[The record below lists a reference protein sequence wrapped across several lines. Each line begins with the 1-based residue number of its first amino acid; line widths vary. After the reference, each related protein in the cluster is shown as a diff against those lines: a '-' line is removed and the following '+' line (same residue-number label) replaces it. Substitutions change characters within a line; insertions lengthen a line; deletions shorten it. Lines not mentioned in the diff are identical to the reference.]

1 MIDAHTHRLK
11 RNAIVNI
18 DPVDIRQPQKPPTH
32 PQSIPY
38 TPSAPA
44 YPTGAQHPGSASALH
59 PLSAPALLAGPR
71 PAWLPAPSPARLPAS
86 IPSQFPASIP
96 SQLPVSTPI
105 LFPSCAPALLP
116 GYNYSIGIHPW
127 NVFTAT
133 PADLRLLRALVA
145 DPRVLA
151 IGECGLDPNLPATHP
166 ASSPASTAPQSGS
179 KFFSNLSK
187 SSLKSTEPLPSL
199 DFLTISSQLAEP
211 LSHLNPVVPS
221 ESTAPFPS
229 PNLSAIFPQS
239 AARERAEASGT
250 ASPSARFVSVEGF
263 SPQSNSP
270 QSKNPISPIP
280 PKALNFPSFSRAE
293 ILAAQ
298 TALLRIHYELSETLR
313 KPLILHIVKSFP
325 EIIALR
331 KQWKPT
337 QPWIIHGF
345 RGKPQLARELLAHG
359 FHLSYGKK
367 YNPASLAITPASR
380 LLRETD
386 EKPF

>member
-18 DPVDIRQPQKPPTH
+18 DPVDIRQPQTPPT
-32 PQSIPY
+32 
-38 TPSAPA
+38 
-44 YPTGAQHPGSASALH
+44 
-59 PLSAPALLAGPR
+59 
-71 PAWLPAPSPARLPAS
+71 
-86 IPSQFPASIP
+86 P
-96 SQLPVSTPI
+96 SQLPASTPI
-105 LFPSCAPALLP
+105 LLPGCSPALLP
-116 GYNYSIGIHPW
+116 GYTYSVGIHPW
-127 NVFTAT
+127 DVFTVT
-133 PADLRLLRALVA
+133 PADLRLLRALAA

-151 IGECGLDPNLPATHP
+151 IGECGLDPNLPA
-166 ASSPASTAPQSGS
+166 ASSR
-179 KFFSNLSK
+179 
-187 SSLKSTEPLPSL
+187 
-199 DFLTISSQLAEP
+199 
-211 LSHLNPVVPS
+211 
-221 ESTAPFPS
+221 
-229 PNLSAIFPQS
+229 S
-239 AARERAEASGT
+239 AARERAEAPGA
-250 ASPSARFVSVEGF
+250 ASLSARFVSVEGF
-263 SPQSNSP
+263 SPQSKKLQPQNS
-270 QSKNPISPIP
+270 
-280 PKALNFPSFSRAE
+280 RTE

-367 YNPASLAITPASR
+367 YNPASLAITHASR

-386 EKPF
+386 EMPDSSTVF

>member
-18 DPVDIRQPQKPPTH
+18 DPVDIRQPHPPSTH
-32 PQSIPY
+32 PQSIH
-38 TPSAPA
+38 TPAAPA
-44 YPTGAQHPGSASALH
+44 PPTGAQLPGC
-59 PLSAPALLAGPR
+59 
-71 PAWLPAPSPARLPAS
+71 SP
-86 IPSQFPASIP
+86 
-96 SQLPVSTPI
+96 V
-105 LFPSCAPALLP
+105 LLP
-116 GYNYSIGIHPW
+116 GYTYSVGIHPW

-133 PADLRLLRALVA
+133 PADLRLLHALVA
-145 DPRVLA
+145 HPRVLA
-151 IGECGLDPNLPATHP
+151 IGECGLDPNLPAI
-166 ASSPASTAPQSGS
+166 SP
-179 KFFSNLSK
+179 
-187 SSLKSTEPLPSL
+187 
-199 DFLTISSQLAEP
+199 
-211 LSHLNPVVPS
+211 H
-221 ESTAPFPS
+221 
-229 PNLSAIFPQS
+229 S
-239 AARERAEASGT
+239 AARERAEAPGA
-250 ASPSARFVSVEGF
+250 ASPSARFVLVEGF
-263 SPQSNSP
+263 SPQSKKLQPQNS
-270 QSKNPISPIP
+270 
-280 PKALNFPSFSRAE
+280 RTE

-386 EKPF
+386 EMPDSSTVF

>member
-18 DPVDIRQPQKPPTH
+18 DPVDIRQPQTPPT
-32 PQSIPY
+32 
-38 TPSAPA
+38 
-44 YPTGAQHPGSASALH
+44 
-59 PLSAPALLAGPR
+59 
-71 PAWLPAPSPARLPAS
+71 
-86 IPSQFPASIP
+86 P
-96 SQLPVSTPI
+96 SQLPASTPI
-105 LFPSCAPALLP
+105 LLPGCSPVLLP
-116 GYNYSIGIHPW
+116 GYTYSVGIHPW
-127 NVFTAT
+127 NVFTVT
-133 PADLRLLRALVA
+133 PADLRLLHALVA

-151 IGECGLDPNLPATHP
+151 IGECGLDPNLPA
-166 ASSPASTAPQSGS
+166 ASSR
-179 KFFSNLSK
+179 
-187 SSLKSTEPLPSL
+187 
-199 DFLTISSQLAEP
+199 
-211 LSHLNPVVPS
+211 
-221 ESTAPFPS
+221 
-229 PNLSAIFPQS
+229 S
-239 AARERAEASGT
+239 AARERAEAPGA
-250 ASPSARFVSVEGF
+250 ASLSARFVSVEGF
-263 SPQSNSP
+263 SPQSNNLQSNNLHSKSP
-270 QSKNPISPIP
+270 HSKNPFSQIP
-280 PKALNFPSFSRAE
+280 QKAPNFSRTE

-367 YNPASLAITPASR
+367 YNPASLAITHASR

-386 EKPF
+386 EMPDSSTVF

>member
-18 DPVDIRQPQKPPTH
+18 DPVDIRQPQTPPT
-32 PQSIPY
+32 
-38 TPSAPA
+38 
-44 YPTGAQHPGSASALH
+44 
-59 PLSAPALLAGPR
+59 
-71 PAWLPAPSPARLPAS
+71 
-86 IPSQFPASIP
+86 P
-96 SQLPVSTPI
+96 SQLPASTPI
-105 LFPSCAPALLP
+105 LLPGCFPVLLP
-116 GYNYSIGIHPW
+116 GYTYSVGIHPW
-127 NVFTAT
+127 NVFTVT
-133 PADLRLLRALVA
+133 PADLRLLRALAA

-151 IGECGLDPNLPATHP
+151 IGECGLDPNLPA
-166 ASSPASTAPQSGS
+166 ASSR
-179 KFFSNLSK
+179 
-187 SSLKSTEPLPSL
+187 
-199 DFLTISSQLAEP
+199 
-211 LSHLNPVVPS
+211 
-221 ESTAPFPS
+221 
-229 PNLSAIFPQS
+229 S
-239 AARERAEASGT
+239 AARERAEAPGA
-250 ASPSARFVSVEGF
+250 ASLSARFVSVEGF
-263 SPQSNSP
+263 SPQSKKLQP
-270 QSKNPISPIP
+270 QN
-280 PKALNFPSFSRAE
+280 SRAE

-367 YNPASLAITPASR
+367 YNPASLAITHASR

-386 EKPF
+386 EMPDSSTVF

>member
-18 DPVDIRQPQKPPTH
+18 DPVDIRQPQTPPT
-32 PQSIPY
+32 
-38 TPSAPA
+38 
-44 YPTGAQHPGSASALH
+44 
-59 PLSAPALLAGPR
+59 
-71 PAWLPAPSPARLPAS
+71 
-86 IPSQFPASIP
+86 P
-96 SQLPVSTPI
+96 SQLPASTPI
-105 LFPSCAPALLP
+105 LLPGCSPALLP
-116 GYNYSIGIHPW
+116 GYTYSVGIHPW
-127 NVFTAT
+127 DVFTVT
-133 PADLRLLRALVA
+133 PADLRLLRALAA

-151 IGECGLDPNLPATHP
+151 IGECGLDPNLPA
-166 ASSPASTAPQSGS
+166 ASSR
-179 KFFSNLSK
+179 
-187 SSLKSTEPLPSL
+187 
-199 DFLTISSQLAEP
+199 
-211 LSHLNPVVPS
+211 
-221 ESTAPFPS
+221 
-229 PNLSAIFPQS
+229 S
-239 AARERAEASGT
+239 AARERAEAPGA
-250 ASPSARFVSVEGF
+250 ASLSARFVSVEGF
-263 SPQSNSP
+263 SPQSKKLQPQNS
-270 QSKNPISPIP
+270 
-280 PKALNFPSFSRAE
+280 RTE

-367 YNPASLAITPASR
+367 YNPASLAITHVSR

-386 EKPF
+386 EMPDSSTVF

>member
-18 DPVDIRQPQKPPTH
+18 DPVDIRQPQTPPT
-32 PQSIPY
+32 
-38 TPSAPA
+38 
-44 YPTGAQHPGSASALH
+44 
-59 PLSAPALLAGPR
+59 
-71 PAWLPAPSPARLPAS
+71 
-86 IPSQFPASIP
+86 P
-96 SQLPVSTPI
+96 SQLPASTPI
-105 LFPSCAPALLP
+105 LLPGCSPALLP
-116 GYNYSIGIHPW
+116 GYTYSVGIHPW
-127 NVFTAT
+127 NVFTVT
-133 PADLRLLRALVA
+133 PADLRLLRALAA

-151 IGECGLDPNLPATHP
+151 IGECGLDPNLPA
-166 ASSPASTAPQSGS
+166 ASSR
-179 KFFSNLSK
+179 
-187 SSLKSTEPLPSL
+187 
-199 DFLTISSQLAEP
+199 
-211 LSHLNPVVPS
+211 
-221 ESTAPFPS
+221 
-229 PNLSAIFPQS
+229 S
-239 AARERAEASGT
+239 AARERAEAPGA
-250 ASPSARFVSVEGF
+250 ASLSARFVSVEGF
-263 SPQSNSP
+263 SPQSKKLQPQNS
-270 QSKNPISPIP
+270 
-280 PKALNFPSFSRAE
+280 RTE

-367 YNPASLAITPASR
+367 YNPSSLAITHASR

-386 EKPF
+386 EMPDSSTVF

>member
-18 DPVDIRQPQKPPTH
+18 DPVDIRQPQKPSP
-32 PQSIPY
+32 PSQSIPY
-38 TPSAPA
+38 PPAAPTL
-44 YPTGAQHPGSASALH
+44 PTGAQHSACS
-59 PLSAPALLAGPR
+59 S
-71 PAWLPAPSPARLPAS
+71 
-86 IPSQFPASIP
+86 
-96 SQLPVSTPI
+96 
-105 LFPSCAPALLP
+105 ALLP
-116 GYNYSIGIHPW
+116 GYTYSVGIHPW

-133 PADLRLLRALVA
+133 TADLRLLRALA
-145 DPRVLA
+145 ASPRVLA
-151 IGECGLDPNLPATHP
+151 IGECGLDPNLPA
-166 ASSPASTAPQSGS
+166 AS
-179 KFFSNLSK
+179 
-187 SSLKSTEPLPSL
+187 
-199 DFLTISSQLAEP
+199 
-211 LSHLNPVVPS
+211 
-221 ESTAPFPS
+221 
-229 PNLSAIFPQS
+229 
-239 AARERAEASGT
+239 
-250 ASPSARFVSVEGF
+250 SPSARFVLVEGF
-263 SPQSNSP
+263 SPQSNNLQSNNLHSKSP
-270 QSKNPISPIP
+270 HSKNPFSQIP
-280 PKALNFPSFSRAE
+280 QKAPNFSRTE

-367 YNPASLAITPASR
+367 YNLASLAITPASR

-386 EKPF
+386 EMPDSSTVF

>member
-18 DPVDIRQPQKPPTH
+18 DPVDIRQPQTPPT
-32 PQSIPY
+32 
-38 TPSAPA
+38 
-44 YPTGAQHPGSASALH
+44 
-59 PLSAPALLAGPR
+59 
-71 PAWLPAPSPARLPAS
+71 
-86 IPSQFPASIP
+86 P
-96 SQLPVSTPI
+96 SQLPASTPI
-105 LFPSCAPALLP
+105 LLPGCSPALLP
-116 GYNYSIGIHPW
+116 GYTYSVGIHPW

-133 PADLRLLRALVA
+133 PADLRLLHALVA

-151 IGECGLDPNLPATHP
+151 IGECGLDPNLPAI
-166 ASSPASTAPQSGS
+166 SP
-179 KFFSNLSK
+179 
-187 SSLKSTEPLPSL
+187 
-199 DFLTISSQLAEP
+199 
-211 LSHLNPVVPS
+211 H
-221 ESTAPFPS
+221 
-229 PNLSAIFPQS
+229 S
-239 AARERAEASGT
+239 AARERAEAPGA
-250 ASPSARFVSVEGF
+250 ASLSARFVSVEGF
-263 SPQSNSP
+263 SPQSKKLQPQNS
-270 QSKNPISPIP
+270 
-280 PKALNFPSFSRAE
+280 RTE

-367 YNPASLAITPASR
+367 YNPASLAITHASR

-386 EKPF
+386 EMPDSSTVF

>member
-18 DPVDIRQPQKPPTH
+18 DPVDIRQPQTPPT
-32 PQSIPY
+32 
-38 TPSAPA
+38 
-44 YPTGAQHPGSASALH
+44 
-59 PLSAPALLAGPR
+59 
-71 PAWLPAPSPARLPAS
+71 
-86 IPSQFPASIP
+86 P
-96 SQLPVSTPI
+96 SQLPASTPI
-105 LFPSCAPALLP
+105 LLPGCSPVLLP
-116 GYNYSIGIHPW
+116 GYTYSVGIHPW
-127 NVFTAT
+127 NVFTVT
-133 PADLRLLRALVA
+133 PADLRLLRALAA

-151 IGECGLDPNLPATHP
+151 IGECGLDPNLPA
-166 ASSPASTAPQSGS
+166 ASSR
-179 KFFSNLSK
+179 
-187 SSLKSTEPLPSL
+187 
-199 DFLTISSQLAEP
+199 
-211 LSHLNPVVPS
+211 
-221 ESTAPFPS
+221 
-229 PNLSAIFPQS
+229 S
-239 AARERAEASGT
+239 AARERAEAPGA
-250 ASPSARFVSVEGF
+250 ASLSARFVSVEGF
-263 SPQSNSP
+263 SPQSKKLQPQNS
-270 QSKNPISPIP
+270 
-280 PKALNFPSFSRAE
+280 RTE

-367 YNPASLAITPASR
+367 YNPASLTITHASR

-386 EKPF
+386 EMPDSSTVF

>member
-18 DPVDIRQPQKPPTH
+18 DPVDIRQPHPPSTH
-32 PQSIPY
+32 PQSIH
-38 TPSAPA
+38 TPAAPA
-44 YPTGAQHPGSASALH
+44 PPTGAQLPGC
-59 PLSAPALLAGPR
+59 
-71 PAWLPAPSPARLPAS
+71 SP
-86 IPSQFPASIP
+86 
-96 SQLPVSTPI
+96 V
-105 LFPSCAPALLP
+105 LLP
-116 GYNYSIGIHPW
+116 GYTYSVGIHPW
-127 NVFTAT
+127 NVFTVT
-133 PADLRLLRALVA
+133 PADLRLLRALGA

-151 IGECGLDPNLPATHP
+151 IGECGLDPNLPA
-166 ASSPASTAPQSGS
+166 ASSR
-179 KFFSNLSK
+179 
-187 SSLKSTEPLPSL
+187 
-199 DFLTISSQLAEP
+199 
-211 LSHLNPVVPS
+211 
-221 ESTAPFPS
+221 
-229 PNLSAIFPQS
+229 S
-239 AARERAEASGT
+239 AARERAEASRT

-270 QSKNPISPIP
+270 QSNKPHSKSPHSESPQSKNPISPIP
-280 PKALNFPSFSRAE
+280 QKAPTFSRAE

-367 YNPASLAITPASR
+367 YNPASLAITPSSR

-386 EKPF
+386 EMPI

>member
-18 DPVDIRQPQKPPTH
+18 DPVDIRQPQKPSTPL
-32 PQSIPY
+32 QSIH
-38 TPSAPA
+38 TPAAPA
-44 YPTGAQHPGSASALH
+44 PYTGAQLPGCS
-59 PLSAPALLAGPR
+59 
-71 PAWLPAPSPARLPAS
+71 
-86 IPSQFPASIP
+86 
-96 SQLPVSTPI
+96 
-105 LFPSCAPALLP
+105 PALLP
-116 GYNYSIGIHPW
+116 GYTYSVGIHPW

-133 PADLRLLRALVA
+133 PADLRLLRALAA

-151 IGECGLDPNLPATHP
+151 IGECGLDPNLPT
-166 ASSPASTAPQSGS
+166 ASSR
-179 KFFSNLSK
+179 
-187 SSLKSTEPLPSL
+187 
-199 DFLTISSQLAEP
+199 
-211 LSHLNPVVPS
+211 
-221 ESTAPFPS
+221 
-229 PNLSAIFPQS
+229 S
-239 AARERAEASGT
+239 AARERAEAPGA

-263 SPQSNSP
+263 SPQSKNP
-270 QSKNPISPIP
+270 QSKKLQPQN
-280 PKALNFPSFSRAE
+280 SRTE

-359 FHLSYGKK
+359 FHLSYSEK

-380 LLRETD
+380 LLCETD
-386 EKPF
+386 EMPDSSTVF

>member
-18 DPVDIRQPQKPPTH
+18 DPVDIRQPQTPPT
-32 PQSIPY
+32 
-38 TPSAPA
+38 
-44 YPTGAQHPGSASALH
+44 
-59 PLSAPALLAGPR
+59 
-71 PAWLPAPSPARLPAS
+71 
-86 IPSQFPASIP
+86 P
-96 SQLPVSTPI
+96 SQLPASTPI
-105 LFPSCAPALLP
+105 LLPGCSPVLLP
-116 GYNYSIGIHPW
+116 GYTYSVGIHPW
-127 NVFTAT
+127 NVFTVT
-133 PADLRLLRALVA
+133 PADLRLLRALAA

-151 IGECGLDPNLPATHP
+151 IGECGLDPNLPAI
-166 ASSPASTAPQSGS
+166 SP
-179 KFFSNLSK
+179 
-187 SSLKSTEPLPSL
+187 
-199 DFLTISSQLAEP
+199 
-211 LSHLNPVVPS
+211 H
-221 ESTAPFPS
+221 
-229 PNLSAIFPQS
+229 S
-239 AARERAEASGT
+239 AARERAEAPGA
-250 ASPSARFVSVEGF
+250 ASPSARFVLVEGF
-263 SPQSNSP
+263 SPQSKNLH
-270 QSKNPISPIP
+270 SKNLHSKKLQPQ
-280 PKALNFPSFSRAE
+280 NSRAE

-367 YNPASLAITPASR
+367 YNPASLAITHASR

-386 EKPF
+386 EMPDSSTVF

>member
-1 MIDAHTHRLK
+1 MIDVHTHRLK

-18 DPVDIRQPQKPPTH
+18 DPVDIRQPKNLPIPL
-32 PQSIPY
+32 QSILY

-44 YPTGAQHPGSASALH
+44 PPTGPQHLGCASALH
-59 PLSAPALLAGPR
+59 PISAPALLAGSR
-71 PAWLPAPSPARLPAS
+71 PSKLSS
-86 IPSQFPASIP
+86 
-96 SQLPVSTPI
+96 STPI
-105 LFPSCAPALLP
+105 LPPGCTPVLLP
-116 GYNYSIGIHPW
+116 GYNYSVGIHPW
-127 NVFTAT
+127 NVFIAT
-133 PADLRLLRALVA
+133 PADLRLLRALAA

-151 IGECGLDPNLPATHP
+151 IGECGLDPNLPATHHP
-166 ASSPASTAPQSGS
+166 ASSPASTAP
-179 KFFSNLSK
+179 
-187 SSLKSTEPLPSL
+187 
-199 DFLTISSQLAEP
+199 
-211 LSHLNPVVPS
+211 
-221 ESTAPFPS
+221 FPS
-229 PNLSAIFPQS
+229 PNLPAISPQS
-239 AARERAEASGT
+239 AARERAEAPGV
-250 ASPSARFVSVEGF
+250 ASSSARFVSVEGF
-263 SPQSNSP
+263 SPQSNKPQSKSLQSNNP
-270 QSKNPISPIP
+270 QSKNPFSKISQ
-280 PKALNFPSFSRAE
+280 KAPSFSRAE

-386 EKPF
+386 EMPI

>member
-18 DPVDIRQPQKPPTH
+18 DPVDIRQPQTPPT
-32 PQSIPY
+32 
-38 TPSAPA
+38 
-44 YPTGAQHPGSASALH
+44 
-59 PLSAPALLAGPR
+59 
-71 PAWLPAPSPARLPAS
+71 
-86 IPSQFPASIP
+86 P
-96 SQLPVSTPI
+96 SQLPASTPI
-105 LFPSCAPALLP
+105 LLPGCSPVLLP
-116 GYNYSIGIHPW
+116 GYTYSVGIHPW
-127 NVFTAT
+127 NVFTVT
-133 PADLRLLRALVA
+133 PADLRLLRALAA

-151 IGECGLDPNLPATHP
+151 IGECGLDPNLPA
-166 ASSPASTAPQSGS
+166 ASSR
-179 KFFSNLSK
+179 
-187 SSLKSTEPLPSL
+187 
-199 DFLTISSQLAEP
+199 
-211 LSHLNPVVPS
+211 
-221 ESTAPFPS
+221 
-229 PNLSAIFPQS
+229 S
-239 AARERAEASGT
+239 AARERAEAPGA
-250 ASPSARFVSVEGF
+250 ASLSARFVSVEGF
-263 SPQSNSP
+263 SPQSKKLQPQNS
-270 QSKNPISPIP
+270 
-280 PKALNFPSFSRAE
+280 RTE

-367 YNPASLAITPASR
+367 YNPASLVITPVSR

-386 EKPF
+386 EMPDSSTVF